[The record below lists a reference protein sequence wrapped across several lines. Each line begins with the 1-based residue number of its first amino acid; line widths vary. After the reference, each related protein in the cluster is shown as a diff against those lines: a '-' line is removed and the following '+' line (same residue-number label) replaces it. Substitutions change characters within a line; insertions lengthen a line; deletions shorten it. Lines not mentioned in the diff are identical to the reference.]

1 MNKSLKAND
10 DYEVRSNEV
19 PKHRH
24 KRLFMLHQNYISES
38 EGALAST
45 AANRQLDLIPTT
57 RRQGNKSYAL
67 GNHQAQDK
75 IITKP
80 NFGQHKAITNRSRPM
95 RTASQHMSFRQQY
108 QSSYFRQFN
117 NNNKSMG
124 MAGELSSMVLSKGGQ
139 KMISGIEKYTSDSNS
154 ELFKLDIVD
163 TTYKPC
169 D

>member
-1 MNKSLKAND
+1 
-10 DYEVRSNEV
+10 
-19 PKHRH
+19 
-24 KRLFMLHQNYISES
+24 
-38 EGALAST
+38 
-45 AANRQLDLIPTT
+45 
-57 RRQGNKSYAL
+57 
-67 GNHQAQDK
+67 
-75 IITKP
+75 
-80 NFGQHKAITNRSRPM
+80 M
-95 RTASQHMSFRQQY
+95 RTASQHMSFRQY